1 MRFLIDMNLSPRWCA
16 VFQAKGWTADHWST
30 IGAFDAT
37 DHEIMRWAEAHDSI
51 VFTNDLDFGA
61 ILAATGT
68 NAPSVIQVRSQD
80 VFPETLGTRVVATI
94 QSHQASLTAGALMI
108 IDDQR
113 ERVRILPLRR
123 IDE

>member
-16 VFQAKGWTADHWST
+16 VYQAVGWTADHWST

-37 DHEIMRWAEAHDSI
+37 DHEIMQWTAAHDCI
-51 VFTNDLDFGA
+51 VFTHDLDFGA

-68 NAPSVIQVRSQD
+68 NGPSVIQVRCQD
-80 VFPETLGTRVVATI
+80 VFPETLGTRVVATVR
-94 QSHQASLTAGALMI
+94 SHQASLVAGALMV

-113 ERVRILPLRR
+113 ARVRILPLRQ